1 MSATVSEIAEGI
13 KANLT
18 QIQGLRVVDYVS
30 DKLTPPV
37 ALVGI
42 ESVVYH
48 RSFAG
53 GDPVY
58 TYTVSVIV
66 ARADTRVAQRKLDEY
81 LSYDGTNSIRRAIE
95 RDLTLDGTAQ
105 TCIVDRGGNISTV
118 AINDVI
124 YLSVDF
130 TVTVH
135 A

>member
-18 QIQGLRVVDYVS
+18 QIQGLRVVDYIS

-48 RSFAG
+48 RSFSG

-66 ARADTRVAQRKLDEY
+66 ARADTRIAQRKLDEF
-81 LSYDGTNSIRRAIE
+81 LSFDSTNSIRRAIE
-95 RDLTLDGTAQ
+95 RDTSLDGTAQ

>member
-1 MSATVSEIAEGI
+1 MSSTVSEIAEGI

-66 ARADTRVAQRKLDEY
+66 ARADTRIAQRKLDEF
-81 LSYDGTNSIRRAIE
+81 LSFDSTNSIRRAIE
-95 RDLTLDGTAQ
+95 RDTSLDGTAQ
-105 TCIVDRGGNISTV
+105 TCIVERGGNISTV

>member
-1 MSATVSEIAEGI
+1 MASTVSEIAEGI

-42 ESVVYH
+42 EGVTYH

-66 ARADTRVAQRKLDEY
+66 ARVDTRVAQRKLDEF

-95 RDLTLDGTAQ
+95 RDLSLDGTAQ
-105 TCIVDRGGNISTV
+105 TCIVERGGNISTV